1 MRRADRV
8 GGLVLLALGVGYAAT
23 AAARYPY
30 TSQYGPGS
38 GFLPFW
44 LGVTMA
50 VLGTLLLAS
59 AARAGTPEEASLPD
73 RAGRVRLV
81 AVVVATAV
89 FIAVLRVT
97 GMAFGTA
104 LFLVVLL
111 RAVEGYPWRLAL
123 PVAVGA
129 AALNWAVFTYWLQVP
144 FPVGVLGF

>member
-30 TSQYGPGS
+30 ASQYGPGS

-44 LGVTMA
+44 LGVAMA
-50 VLGTLLLAS
+50 VLGALLLAS
-59 AARAGTPEEASLPD
+59 ARAGTPGDPWLPE

-97 GMAFGTA
+97 GMALGTA

-111 RAVEGYPWRLAL
+111 RAVEGYSWRLAL

-144 FPVGVLGF
+144 FPVGLLGF

>member
-1 MRRADRV
+1 MSHRPDGRGPKRAFSPGEPPERPTDPAVRRANLRRV
-8 GGLVLLALGVGYAAT
+8 TILF
-23 AAARYPY
+23 RPY
-30 TSQYGPGS
+30 
-38 GFLPFW
+38 
-44 LGVTMA
+44 
-50 VLGTLLLAS
+50 
-59 AARAGTPEEASLPD
+59 
-73 RAGRVRLV
+73 RVRLV

-97 GMAFGTA
+97 GMALGTA